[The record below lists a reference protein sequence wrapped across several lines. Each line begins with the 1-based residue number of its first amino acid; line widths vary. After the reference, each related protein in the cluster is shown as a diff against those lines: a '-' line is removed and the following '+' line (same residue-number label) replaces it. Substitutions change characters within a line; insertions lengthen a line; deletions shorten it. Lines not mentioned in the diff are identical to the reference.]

1 MAIEITVPKLG
12 VTMTEATLVKWTV
25 GPGQKVS
32 NGEMVAVIET
42 EKVSFEIVSPAD
54 GWIHQVVAPK
64 TVVAINEVIALV
76 AADEAELS
84 SLQKAQPSAAA
95 QRELPAE
102 ATAAKAV
109 AAAADPVAE
118 VRIFASPLARRMAKE
133 HQLDLAA
140 IPGTGPG
147 GRIVEA
153 DILKA
158 LEAPAAAPPS
168 VAAAVAPAV
177 PVQPVSLL
185 TVAEEIPIQGV
196 RKAIFKNMHNSL
208 STQAQL
214 TLETEV
220 SAMGM
225 MAIRR
230 FLNEIRGEN
239 EVKVSYNAILV
250 KAVAVALRKHP
261 MINSSVDGDV
271 VKIWKEIHVGL
282 AMELGGGLIVPKVRF
297 ADTKSI
303 GDISSEIMELA
314 EKGKNKAFGP
324 DDMQGG
330 TFTITNLGAWGVD
343 HFTPIV
349 NFPESAILGVGRMVD
364 KPCVV
369 DGEVKVETRLNLS
382 LTFDHRIIDGVPAA
396 TFLKTLT
403 QMVEE
408 PRLML

>member
-1 MAIEITVPKLG
+1 
-12 VTMTEATLVKWTV
+12 
-25 GPGQKVS
+25 
-32 NGEMVAVIET
+32 
-42 EKVSFEIVSPAD
+42 
-54 GWIHQVVAPK
+54 
-64 TVVAINEVIALV
+64 VVAINEVIALV

-109 AAAADPVAE
+109 AAAADPAAE

-208 STQAQL
+208 SAQAQL